1 MFVLG
6 IILGLVAGF
15 VITIVAEMALIYLLV
30 FKK

>member
-1 MFVLG
+1 MFGVG
-6 IILGLVAGF
+6 IVVGLIAGF